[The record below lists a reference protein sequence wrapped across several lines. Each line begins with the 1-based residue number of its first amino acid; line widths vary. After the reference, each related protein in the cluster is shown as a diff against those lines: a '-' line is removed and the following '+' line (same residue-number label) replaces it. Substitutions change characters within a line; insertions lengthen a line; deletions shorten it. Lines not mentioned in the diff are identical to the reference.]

1 MATSGTAIKA
11 VSNIA
16 SKRTNGPC
24 SCRISSRLGLL
35 SPGTAS
41 RVEGTTRS
49 SLFERTIV
57 PHLHAA
63 HNLALWL
70 TRDEQDAQ
78 DVVQEAYLRAF
89 RFFDGFS
96 GRDGKAWLLAVVR
109 NTCLTWRRQKWDETT
124 MVLFDE
130 RSHCFDQA
138 TNAETKMVNEVKLRV
153 LRNCI
158 ESLPRGFRE
167 VIVMREMEEMSYREI
182 AGVAGLPI
190 GTVMSRLSRA
200 RKRLEACVTGRM
212 KGGSE

>member
-1 MATSGTAIKA
+1 M
-11 VSNIA
+11 
-16 SKRTNGPC
+16 
-24 SCRISSRLGLL
+24 
-35 SPGTAS
+35 
-41 RVEGTTRS
+41 
-49 SLFERTIV
+49 
-57 PHLHAA
+57 
-63 HNLALWL
+63 
-70 TRDEQDAQ
+70 
-78 DVVQEAYLRAF
+78 QEAYLRAF

-200 RKRLEACVTGRM
+200 RKRLGECMTARM